1 MLIETFLNKD
11 KCDLGHA
18 SMVYGSKIKIF
29 FEEENVLLYVVKQP
43 SKSTMSFC

>member
-18 SMVYGSKIKIF
+18 SMVNGSIFKIF
-29 FEEENVLLYVVKQP
+29 FEEENVLLYVVKQQ
-43 SKSTMSFC
+43 SKFIMSFC